1 MSNPAQ
7 VVIVNGQAGAGK
19 DTFCNFY
26 DLYGFTMTYSSVDH
40 IKEVAKMLGWNGK
53 KDERSRKLLSDLKD
67 IATEYNDLPM
77 DLMRRFV
84 NAQREN
90 NDAIFLMIRERHK
103 IERAKREFDAI
114 TLFVT
119 RPDVAAITGNHADRD
134 VGLVTYDE
142 VIINDGT
149 LDDLQKKADV
159 FMYAI
164 KVGAFKT
171 PKSSDTYW
179 TRAET
184 SSYNTCDMK
193 IELCESSHQP
203 YESIFGKTTP
213 YDPKNSPT

>member
-1 MSNPAQ
+1 
-7 VVIVNGQAGAGK
+7 
-19 DTFCNFY
+19 
-26 DLYGFTMTYSSVDH
+26 MTYSSVDH

-90 NDAIFLMIRERHK
+90 NDAIFLMIREPHE

-119 RPDVAAITGNHADRD
+119 RPDVAAITSNHADRD
-134 VGLVTYDE
+134 VGLATYDE
-142 VIINDGT
+142 VIVNDGT

-159 FMYAI
+159 FMYAV

-171 PKSSDTYW
+171 SKSSGCAYSDTYW
-179 TRAET
+179 TRPET
-184 SSYNTCDMK
+184 VLHDMCDMQ
-193 IELCESSHQP
+193 IEYCKSSQP

-213 YDPKNSPT
+213 YNPKNSPT